1 MRKYLLFI
9 AFIISFIVFLQC
21 SKVGNPVT
29 YSPPATDTVFYAE
42 SEEDF
47 PNPERGFYRAT
58 ETYANNYQPL
68 DVDEM
73 KAWRTLQ
80 QADDGNYKVYST
92 LIFRNIVLSG
102 YTDKD
107 LSQDILDNID
117 NDFNAAREAGVKLI
131 VRFCYTVTAKSGA
144 CPEGFICPEYGDAL
158 KNIVLQHIAQLKPL
172 LQDNADVIACM
183 QMGFIGIG

>member
-1 MRKYLLFI
+1 MKSESPEVWKKCAYNCVSNAFNHSMRKYLLFI

-131 VRFCYTVTAKSGA
+131 VHLC
-144 CPEGFICPEYGDAL
+144 I
-158 KNIVLQHIAQLKPL
+158 
-172 LQDNADVIACM
+172 
-183 QMGFIGIG
+183 